1 MFGAAVGVLAHEGYH
16 AKVITVPF
24 QSASSVLIPAG
35 ICSVVAGCF
44 KIWATKITDASPP
57 RVRKRSLGVSLSTNE
72 QLFKYMYYWFWHVK
86 PNYFVIFL
94 ITTL

>member
-35 ICSVVAGCF
+35 ICSVIAGCL
-44 KIWATKITDASPP
+44 KVWATKITDASPP
-57 RVRKRSLGVSLSTNE
+57 LVRKRSLGVSLSTSE
-72 QLFKYMYYWFWHVK
+72 QLFKYMYY
-86 PNYFVIFL
+86 
-94 ITTL
+94 